1 MPASVGIAVVA
12 GPAIGGR
19 FELPA
24 WIVFLGGH
32 NAAGQ
37 NSENGAF
44 QYVHGVF
51 LAERLEIRHQVMNIV
66 VAIFCEQ
73 FSMGGGGLFD
83 IEPYGAR
90 GP

>member
-1 MPASVGIAVVA
+1 MIA
-12 GPAIGGR
+12 GPAIGGGL
-19 FELPA
+19 ELPA

-66 VAIFCEQ
+66 VAIFVEQ
-73 FSMGGGGLFD
+73 FGMGGGGRVNRELYRAD
-83 IEPYGAR
+83 RP
-90 GP
+90 